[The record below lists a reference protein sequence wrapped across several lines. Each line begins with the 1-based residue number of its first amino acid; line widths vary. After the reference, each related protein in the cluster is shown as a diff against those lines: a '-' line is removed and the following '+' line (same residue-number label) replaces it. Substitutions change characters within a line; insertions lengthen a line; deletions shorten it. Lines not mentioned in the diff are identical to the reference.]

1 VNTFASAP
9 PTDRRRPTDLLLVA
23 ALLVLT
29 ALPDAM
35 VVPLLE
41 ELLVARYGVG
51 PGAAH
56 AFLSV
61 NLIGGLCAVPL
72 LGFAARRRR
81 PILAVAIASTADAAL
96 LGAMWLPIGFA
107 PTIVL
112 RALEGAADVMVFA
125 VVFDLVGH
133 LGRRQGVGLRFGF
146 AAALLSVALGS
157 GAILGG
163 VIARME
169 GGDGGD
175 QAARLVYLV
184 GAGACLTAGLLAWI
198 ARDRLR
204 RLEGVADPEPA
215 SNRASSR
222 ASTPGSAEP
231 TDRSAVRRAP
241 FWPLL
246 LIAGSD
252 RAAGGLLT
260 GTLGLFLAEAIGLG
274 PAIRGMLVGSVL
286 LLMGFGAVPAGWLA
300 DRFGDLRLRFIGAVA
315 FAAGIAL
322 LPSAAVG
329 LPVLAIDALVIGL
342 GGAVLLPTSL
352 SMLDRLHGGLVGMGG
367 FRAAG
372 DVGFLI
378 GVVAAGLLIE
388 RLVDTAGGADVTA
401 AYAAVFAGF
410 GGVHLAITA
419 VALPVLVA
427 ADRRRDD
434 RSDA

>member
-1 VNTFASAP
+1 MITSDAV
-9 PTDRRRPTDLLLVA
+9 PTDHRRRPADLLLVA

-41 ELLVARYGVG
+41 ELLVDRYDVG

-72 LGFAARRRR
+72 LGLAARWRR
-81 PILAVAIASTADAAL
+81 PILAVAMASIADAGL
-96 LGAMWLPIGFA
+96 LAAMWMPIGFA
-107 PTIVL
+107 PTIAL
-112 RALEGAADVMVFA
+112 RAMEGVADVMVFA

-163 VIARME
+163 VIVRLE
-169 GGDGGD
+169 GGD
-175 QAARLVYLV
+175 QAARIVYLV
-184 GAGACLTAGLLAWI
+184 GAGACLAAGLLAWFT
-198 ARDRLR
+198 RDRLR
-204 RLEGVADPEPA
+204 RIEGVTGADEPRPTA
-215 SNRASSR
+215 I
-222 ASTPGSAEP
+222 GSPA
-231 TDRSAVRRAP
+231 RAP

-274 PAIRGMLVGSVL
+274 PAIRGLLVGSVL
-286 LLMGFGAVPAGWLA
+286 LLMGFGAVPAGWFA
-300 DRFGDLRLRFIGAVA
+300 DRCGDLRTRFTGAVA
-315 FAAGIAL
+315 FAVGIAV
-322 LPSAAVG
+322 LPLAAAG
-329 LPVLAIDALVIGL
+329 LPFLMIDAVVIGV

-378 GVVAAGLLIE
+378 GVVAAGLLVE
-388 RLVDTAGGADVTA
+388 RLVGDAGGSDATS
-401 AYAAVFAGF
+401 AYTAVFVGF

-419 VALPVLVA
+419 ISLPVLAA
-427 ADRRRDD
+427 ADRRRAFDP
-434 RSDA
+434 RT

>member
-1 VNTFASAP
+1 MTDLAPASP
-9 PTDRRRPTDLLLVA
+9 IDRRRPADLLLVA
-23 ALLVLT
+23 GLLVLT

-72 LGFAARRRR
+72 LGLAARWQR
-81 PILAVAIASTADAAL
+81 PVLAVAIASIADAAL
-96 LGAMWLPIGFA
+96 LAAMWLPIGFA

-112 RALEGAADVMVFA
+112 RAAEGVADVMVFA

-146 AAALLSVALGS
+146 AAALLSIALGS

-163 VIARME
+163 TIARLE
-169 GGDGGD
+169 GGDD
-175 QAARLVYLV
+175 AARIVYLV
-184 GAGACLTAGLLAWI
+184 GAGACLAAGLLAWTM
-198 ARDRLR
+198 RDRLR
-204 RLEGVADPEPA
+204 RLEGIDHRASIEPLAPATPA
-215 SNRASSR
+215 S
-222 ASTPGSAEP
+222 
-231 TDRSAVRRAP
+231 RAP

-246 LIAGSD
+246 LVAGSD

-274 PAIRGMLVGSVL
+274 PAIRGLLVGSVL
-286 LLMGFGAVPAGWLA
+286 LLMGFGAVPAGWVS
-300 DRFGDLRLRFIGAVA
+300 DRCGDLRTRFIGAVA
-315 FAAGIAL
+315 FAVGIAV
-322 LPSAAVG
+322 LPLAAFS
-329 LPVLAIDALVIGL
+329 LPLLAIDALVIGL

-378 GVVAAGLLIE
+378 GVVSAGLLVE
-388 RLVDTAGGADVTA
+388 RLVDGGGDADVTS

-419 VALPVLVA
+419 ISIPALAA
-427 ADRRRDD
+427 ADRSRGERTET
-434 RSDA
+434 

>member
-1 VNTFASAP
+1 MTDLAPASP
-9 PTDRRRPTDLLLVA
+9 IDRRRPADLLLVA
-23 ALLVLT
+23 GLLVLT

-72 LGFAARRRR
+72 LGLAARWQR
-81 PILAVAIASTADAAL
+81 PILAVAIASVADAAL
-96 LGAMWLPIGFA
+96 LAAMWLPIGFA

-112 RALEGAADVMVFA
+112 RAAEGAADVMVFA

-146 AAALLSVALGS
+146 AAALLSIALGS

-163 VIARME
+163 TIARLE
-169 GGDGGD
+169 GGDD
-175 QAARLVYLV
+175 AARIVYLV
-184 GAGACLTAGLLAWI
+184 GAAACLAAGLLAWMT
-198 ARDRLR
+198 RDRLR
-204 RLEGVADPEPA
+204 RLEGIEPRT
-215 SNRASSR
+215 SIE
-222 ASTPGSAEP
+222 SAA
-231 TDRSAVRRAP
+231 SAVPIARAP

-246 LIAGSD
+246 LVAGSD

-274 PAIRGMLVGSVL
+274 PAIRGLLVGSVL
-286 LLMGFGAVPAGWLA
+286 LLMGFGAVPGGWVS
-300 DRFGDLRLRFIGAVA
+300 DRCGDLRTRFVGAVA
-315 FAAGIAL
+315 FAIGIAA
-322 LPSAAVG
+322 LPLVAAS
-329 LPVLAIDALVIGL
+329 LPLLAIDALVIGL

-378 GVVAAGLLIE
+378 GVVSAGLLVE
-388 RLVDTAGGADVTA
+388 RLVDGGGDADVTS

-419 VALPVLVA
+419 ISIPVLAA
-427 ADRRRDD
+427 ADRSRGERTET
-434 RSDA
+434 

>member
-1 VNTFASAP
+1 MTTLDSASP
-9 PTDRRRPTDLLLVA
+9 IDRRRPADLLLVA
-23 ALLVLT
+23 GLLVLT

-61 NLIGGLCAVPL
+61 NLIGGLCAIPL
-72 LGFAARRRR
+72 LGLAARWRR
-81 PILAVAIASTADAAL
+81 PILAVAIASVADAAL
-96 LGAMWLPIGFA
+96 LGGMWLPIGFA

-112 RALEGAADVMVFA
+112 RAAEGVADVMVFA

-163 VIARME
+163 TIARLE
-169 GGDGGD
+169 GGDG
-175 QAARLVYLV
+175 AARIVYLV
-184 GAGACLTAGLLAWI
+184 GAGACLAAGVLAWTM
-198 ARDRLR
+198 RDRLR
-204 RLEGVADPEPA
+204 RLEGIGTSAPVGPVSGPA
-215 SNRASSR
+215 PA
-222 ASTPGSAEP
+222 
-231 TDRSAVRRAP
+231 RAP

-274 PAIRGMLVGSVL
+274 PAIRGLLVGSVL
-286 LLMGFGAVPAGWLA
+286 LLMGFGAVPAGWVG
-300 DRFGDLRLRFIGAVA
+300 DRFGDLRTRFVGAVA
-315 FAAGIAL
+315 FAIGIAV
-322 LPSAAVG
+322 LPLAAFS
-329 LPVLAIDALVIGL
+329 LPLLAIDALVIGL

-378 GVVAAGLLIE
+378 GVVSAGLLVE
-388 RLVDTAGGADVTA
+388 RLVDGGGGTDVTS

-419 VALPVLVA
+419 ISLPVLA
-427 ADRRRDD
+427 MADRSRGLRPET
-434 RSDA
+434 

>member
-1 VNTFASAP
+1 MTTLDSASEPAP
-9 PTDRRRPTDLLLVA
+9 RRTTDLALVA

-72 LGFAARRRR
+72 LGLAARWRR
-81 PILAVAIASTADAAL
+81 PILAVAIASVADAAL

-107 PTIVL
+107 PTILL
-112 RALEGAADVMVFA
+112 RAVEGAADVMVFA

-163 VIARME
+163 VIARLE
-169 GGDGGD
+169 GGDE
-175 QAARLVYLV
+175 AARIVYLV
-184 GAGACLTAGLLAWI
+184 GAGACLGAGLLAW
-198 ARDRLR
+198 AMRDRLR
-204 RLEGVADPEPA
+204 RIEGVAASPAATNTDDPRPA
-215 SNRASSR
+215 
-222 ASTPGSAEP
+222 
-231 TDRSAVRRAP
+231 RAP
-241 FWPLL
+241 LWPLL
-246 LIAGSD
+246 LVAGSD

-286 LLMGFGAVPAGWLA
+286 LLMGFGAVPAGWLG
-300 DRFGDLRLRFIGAVA
+300 DRFGDLRTRFIGAVA
-315 FAAGIAL
+315 FAVGIAV
-322 LPSAAVG
+322 LPPAAVS
-329 LPVLAIDALVIGL
+329 LPLLVIDAVVIGL

-372 DVGFLI
+372 DVGFLV
-378 GVVAAGLLIE
+378 GVVSAGLLVE
-388 RLVDTAGGADVTA
+388 RLVDGVGDADVMS

-410 GGVHLAITA
+410 GGVHLAVTA
-419 VALPVLVA
+419 ISIPVLA
-427 ADRRRDD
+427 ASDRARMDVPD
-434 RSDA
+434 T